1 MKHLLDSSSKTLFLT
16 FPGDI
21 VSTNATVLREAI
33 FGILESELVAQ
44 SDWTTLDLDL
54 RAANMVDSMGLN
66 LLVSI
71 IKFARNRG
79 SKVVGHVVN
88 TNVQRALCFTRLNTQ
103 MELIAA

>member
-1 MKHLLDSSSKTLFLT
+1 MKHVFDAPTKTLSLT

-21 VSTNATVLREAI
+21 VSTNATALREDI
-33 FGILESELVAQ
+33 FKILESETVAQ
-44 SDWTTLDLDL
+44 AEWTTLELDF

-79 SKVVGHVVN
+79 GKVIGHVVN

>member
-1 MKHLLDSSSKTLFLT
+1 MKHVFDASNKTLSLT

-21 VSTNATVLREAI
+21 VSTNAAALREDV
-33 FGILESELVAQ
+33 FKILESETITR
-44 SDWTTLDLDL
+44 SEWTTLQLDF

-79 SKVVGHVVN
+79 SKVVGHVTN

>member
-1 MKHLLDSSSKTLFLT
+1 MKHLLDISNKKLLLT

-21 VSTNATVLREAI
+21 VSTNAGALREQV
-33 FGILESELVAQ
+33 FGILESETVQ
-44 SDWTTLDLDL
+44 RTDWTTLDLDL
-54 RAANMVDSMGLN
+54 RGAKMVDSMGLN

-79 SKVVGHVVN
+79 SKVIGRVEN